1 MLVLRATEL
10 RAVQLVFHHIESCVN
25 FFTGLC
31 GKLQN
36 SVYAYTT
43 KMGFFMKKNF
53 INILEMVHYGTLQ

>member
-43 KMGFFMKKNF
+43 KMGVFYEKE
-53 INILEMVHYGTLQ
+53 LY